1 MAEQLAIRRH
11 QLEMAKIDIQLRQLN
26 ETQARAIGA
35 GDLAPLVAAITR
47 QGDQM
52 ASLIQLMAQKQA
64 TPPVDVA
71 GIVQKVAE
79 MMRPARSG
87 LGGLEELQ
95 AVVNVVKGLMPAP
108 ATGGLGIDGIRD
120 IIALGKELAGGGEET
135 VAHVIKSGIETLGKP
150 LADAYFADKQQPPA
164 LAAPSPAPNPQAPQP
179 PPEAPMTEEA
189 KMKMF
194 VAMLLGAASR
204 QEPPDLWVDQVLY
217 HVPDEALDI
226 VVNDPMT
233 ILARIDRRVT
243 LHEPW
248 FRELA
253 SQVKAARDEF
263 NDDDT
268 KGVDTSGP

>member
-52 ASLIQLMAQKQA
+52 AELVRAMSQKA
-64 TPPVDVA
+64 APPPVDVA
-71 GIVQKVAE
+71 ALVQKVAE
-79 MMRPARSG
+79 TLRPARAG
-87 LGGLEELQ
+87 LGGLDELQ
-95 AVVNVVKGLMPAP
+95 ALVNVVKGLMPSP
-108 ATGGLGIDGIRD
+108 PPGGLGIDGIRD

-150 LADAYFADKQQPPA
+150 LADAYFADKQQSPA
-164 LAAPSPAPNPQAPQP
+164 LAAPPPAPNQQP
-179 PPEAPMTEEA
+179 PPEATMMTEEA

-217 HVPDEALDI
+217 HVPPEALEI
-226 VVNDPMT
+226 VVNDPLT

-243 LHEPW
+243 LHESW

-263 NDDDT
+263 SDDDQES
-268 KGVDTSGP
+268 VDTSGP